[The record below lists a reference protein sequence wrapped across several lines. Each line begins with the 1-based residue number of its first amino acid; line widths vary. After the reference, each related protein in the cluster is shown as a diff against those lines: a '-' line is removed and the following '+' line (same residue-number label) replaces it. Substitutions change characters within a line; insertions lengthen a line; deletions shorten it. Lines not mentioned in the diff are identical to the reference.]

1 MRIAK
6 RLCLL
11 MVCILLSACSP
22 ASPADELTQEE
33 LGALL
38 NDTEIE
44 LLEQWELSG
53 AVWLIQAQH
62 DGYANRFFFYD
73 RETGSLDAIGTG
85 PSFVELKEIVS
96 DRYVI
101 LRTTG
106 QNSESVITH
115 APEDVHCLYAGE
127 PGTSDAVATLYAP
140 SRLKLDQPVSLGSA
154 RSSQLAAFT
163 LTFDGLELVFT
174 QETAL
179 DAPDLTVQPCTLDP
193 ALLWDQELLPLHPCL
208 SAVDFQAEGDTLRF
222 RLVLD
227 ETVQAYTIE
236 SRNSEQT
243 EGRSLSALSLHFS
256 KVSE

>member
-179 DAPDLTVQPCTLDP
+179 DAPDLPPYSLSWQEEDRTLLLTVQPCTLDP

-208 SAVDFQAEGDTLRF
+208 SAMDFQARGTRCAF
-222 RLVLD
+222 VWSWTR
-227 ETVQAYTIE
+227 
-236 SRNSEQT
+236 
-243 EGRSLSALSLHFS
+243 RSKLTP
-256 KVSE
+256 